1 MSSPET
7 LGILHPGRMGTA
19 LAGQALRSG
28 HEVLW
33 CPPGRG
39 ADTRERAMRAGLSP
53 VASLS
58 ELVRRAQIIVSVC
71 PPAAAEDVATAVMD
85 QGYTGIYVDAN
96 AISPVRL
103 LALRHGLT
111 AGGAVVLDGAVFGPP
126 PAPADA
132 TAAPG
137 RGTTLYLSGPSPAVS
152 TVAAIFEGGRL
163 RVVAMEQPP
172 PAASALKIAHTSYQK
187 ATRALAAVAHA
198 LAERYGVTDQLLAE
212 ADANSVSPLA
222 DPESLPGVAAR
233 AWRWVPELRDA
244 AVALQD
250 AALPG
255 DMARAAADV
264 LQRWQGHKDDW
275 HAPLPELLEELH
287 DDHAGSPP

>member
-1 MSSPET
+1 MSPPAT

-19 LAGQALRSG
+19 LAGQALRNG
-28 HEVLW
+28 HHVLW

-39 ADTRERAMRAGLSP
+39 ADTRERATRAGLSP
-53 VASLS
+53 VTNLS
-58 ELVRRAQIIVSVC
+58 ELVTRAQIIVSVC

-85 QGYTGIYVDAN
+85 QRYTGIYLDAN
-96 AISPVRL
+96 AISPARL
-103 LALRHGLT
+103 LALSRGLT

-126 PAPADA
+126 PPPPDA
-132 TAAPG
+132 TTTPG
-137 RGTTLYLSGPSPAVS
+137 RGTTLYLSGPSSAVS
-152 TVAAIFEGGRL
+152 TVAAILDGGRL
-163 RVVAMEQPP
+163 RVVAMDQPP

-187 ATRALAAVAHA
+187 AARALAALAHA
-198 LAERYGVTDQLLAE
+198 LADRYGVTDQLLVE

-250 AALPG
+250 AGLPG
-255 DMARAAADV
+255 DLARAAADV
-264 LQRWQGHKDDW
+264 LQRWQAHKDDW
-275 HAPLPELLEELH
+275 HAPLPALLEELR
-287 DDHAGSPP
+287 DDHGGSVP